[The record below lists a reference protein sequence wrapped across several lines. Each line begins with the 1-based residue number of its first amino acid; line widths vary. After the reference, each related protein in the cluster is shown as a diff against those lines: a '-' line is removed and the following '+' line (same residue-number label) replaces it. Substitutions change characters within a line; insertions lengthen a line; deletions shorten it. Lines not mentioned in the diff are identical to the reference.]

1 MEGQDQMSKWLL
13 MNKKADFRA
22 LARANG
28 IDQVTARIMINRGVL
43 EEDFDAYLHPSLDQI
58 RDPHDLKDVDRAADL
73 LSEAIDEGKR
83 IRIIGDYDIDGIQ
96 SVYILHQAFLT
107 CGAKADYILPNRVED
122 GYGLNPHLV
131 ENAYEAGVSL
141 MITCDNGIAAQE
153 AIAHARDR
161 GMTVIVTDH
170 HEVPFIMVEG
180 KRVEKLPPADAIV
193 NPKQAGCS
201 YPFDG
206 ICGAVVAWKL
216 VFVLYEKRG
225 VSVTSAL
232 DFLENAAFATIGDV
246 MPLVDENRAIV
257 ALGLERLRR
266 TCNPGMAA
274 LMRAREIDPEHLSTY
289 HVGFILGPCLNAAGR
304 LETAVL
310 STQLLEERDQERAEA
325 LAEELAALN
334 ETRKEMTQKG
344 LEAAFAQIEERGYA
358 NDPVLVIYLP
368 KLHESIAGLVAGKVK
383 ERLEH
388 PCFVLTDT
396 GEEGVVKGS
405 GRSIP
410 PYSMFEEMSRCKDL
424 MIRFGG
430 HPMAAGLSL
439 QRDKIDALR
448 KALNANCRLTSDDL
462 IAKIHI
468 DVPMPLHYISISLVE
483 ELKRLEPFGNGNP
496 KPLFAVR
503 DVSVR
508 SLRAIGRE
516 GQFLKFLL
524 RAGPSEIDG
533 IYFGDVK
540 AFATEVEE
548 VYGQGSWEE
557 FCDGFRRDLVIRMVY
572 EPQIN
577 FYHGRKSLQ
586 LVIREIEPD
595 SGSQGS

>member
-1 MEGQDQMSKWLL
+1 
-13 MNKKADFRA
+13 
-22 LARANG
+22 
-28 IDQVTARIMINRGVL
+28 
-43 EEDFDAYLHPSLDQI
+43 
-58 RDPHDLKDVDRAADL
+58 
-73 LSEAIDEGKR
+73 
-83 IRIIGDYDIDGIQ
+83 
-96 SVYILHQAFLT
+96 
-107 CGAKADYILPNRVED
+107 
-122 GYGLNPHLV
+122 
-131 ENAYEAGVSL
+131 
-141 MITCDNGIAAQE
+141 
-153 AIAHARDR
+153 
-161 GMTVIVTDH
+161 
-170 HEVPFIMVEG
+170 
-180 KRVEKLPPADAIV
+180 
-193 NPKQAGCS
+193 
-201 YPFDG
+201 
-206 ICGAVVAWKL
+206 
-216 VFVLYEKRG
+216 
-225 VSVTSAL
+225 
-232 DFLENAAFATIGDV
+232 
-246 MPLVDENRAIV
+246 
-257 ALGLERLRR
+257 
-266 TCNPGMAA
+266 
-274 LMRAREIDPEHLSTY
+274 
-289 HVGFILGPCLNAAGR
+289 
-304 LETAVL
+304 
-310 STQLLEERDQERAEA
+310 
-325 LAEELAALN
+325 
-334 ETRKEMTQKG
+334 
-344 LEAAFAQIEERGYA
+344 
-358 NDPVLVIYLP
+358 
-368 KLHESIAGLVAGKVK
+368 
-383 ERLEH
+383 
-388 PCFVLTDT
+388 
-396 GEEGVVKGS
+396 
-405 GRSIP
+405 
-410 PYSMFEEMSRCKDL
+410 
-424 MIRFGG
+424 
-430 HPMAAGLSL
+430 MAAGLSL